1 MYSVQMV
8 WRRYPCEVTERVDR
22 TPECT
27 WSHEQLLELND
38 VIDELLPFYATAGD
52 ICHCVAT
59 NFGLGEQA
67 VPIQGSI

>member
-1 MYSVQMV
+1 M
-8 WRRYPCEVTERVDR
+8 DR
-22 TPECT
+22 TSKRT